1 MISEKPEDM
10 EVNIKLLG
18 FIRNSSI
25 IYPYYVK
32 VVKLL
37 LERGC
42 NVDAATYTGIT
53 PLQVYIIQKLST
65 MLIKCIVMFTGGFKE
80 GLYLSGEVAA

>member
-1 MISEKPEDM
+1 M
-10 EVNIKLLG
+10 
-18 FIRNSSI
+18 
-25 IYPYYVK
+25 K

-53 PLQVYIIQKLST
+53 PLQVYTKQKLST
-65 MLIKCIVMFTGGFKE
+65 ILMKSIVMFTGGFEE